1 MSEGQFPKESEHLKN
16 TNRIYICRL
25 GLNRSVAAQ
34 KMHQSIG
41 EKAEIFP
48 GGTSKLVRMNDKD
61 ILSVIGGMRP
71 YLIYDQRHNERQEF
85 IKAEEKLNELG
96 ISFNVMDTPS
106 LSILSYQLTGHGIDE
121 FML

>member
-1 MSEGQFPKESEHLKN
+1 MEVKFPKEGEPLKN

-34 KMHQSIG
+34 KMHESIG
-41 EKAEIFP
+41 EKADIFP
-48 GGTSKLVRMNDKD
+48 GGTSGLVKMDDKD
-61 ILSVIGGMRP
+61 ILSVIGGRRP
-71 YLIYDQRHNERQEF
+71 YLIYDHRHNERQVF
-85 IKAEEKLNELG
+85 IEAEERLDHLG